1 MKAQYEQHCN
11 AAALKGLGVKVIKK
25 LKKKHAPKI
34 EEWTKSDNIIHVG
47 ARSFVKE
54 ELEFL
59 TKHKINSITI
69 SIFRNNIPT
78 LMFAIFAQSIHIHI
92 YRYLY

>member
-34 EEWTKSDNIIHVG
+34 EEWTRSDNIIHVDYPDITEQIIDLVL
-47 ARSFVKE
+47 SKFPDINWVE
-54 ELEFL
+54 NDVSVTEYL
-59 TKHKINSITI
+59 KHKFPVYTDI
-69 SIFRNNIPT
+69 
-78 LMFAIFAQSIHIHI
+78 
-92 YRYLY
+92 